1 VIDLDAP
8 KNNDWLAANQVTI
21 AEGQHTRRP
30 DMGPFVNG
38 LPLAP
43 EGYSL
48 EPRNGLTPMG
58 PAGTMPSPPP
68 PSVSAMTDSEGIVPH
83 ASEFLLYRTEDGR
96 ARVEV
101 RFDGETVWLTQAAM
115 AALFQTTPQ
124 TITRHVAAIYA
135 EGELEKGA
143 TCTSHVQVQTEG
155 ARRVRRH
162 VRHYSLPVIIAVG
175 YRVRSTRGTQFRQWA
190 TARLEEY
197 VVKGFTMDDARLKNP
212 PGPGVPDY
220 FDELLARIRDIR
232 SSEKVFWRKV
242 LQIYATSID
251 YEPSAEA
258 SQRFF
263 ATVQNK
269 MHWAAHGHTA
279 AEVIAARA
287 DAGKPNMGLSTWAGA
302 VPRKTDVTVAKNY
315 LATDE
320 LDALNRIVSAYL
332 EFAELQALGR
342 RPMHMAG
349 WIAKLDDFLR
359 LGEREILAHAGT
371 VSHDVAVTRAESEY
385 ERFSVDRASLPSPA
399 EQDFDESVRAV
410 KQIESRRGPQGKRS
424 GKA

>member
-1 VIDLDAP
+1 
-8 KNNDWLAANQVTI
+8 
-21 AEGQHTRRP
+21 
-30 DMGPFVNG
+30 
-38 LPLAP
+38 
-43 EGYSL
+43 
-48 EPRNGLTPMG
+48 
-58 PAGTMPSPPP
+58 
-68 PSVSAMTDSEGIVPH
+68 MTDPEGIVPH
-83 ASEFLLYRTEDGR
+83 EAEFLLYQTEDGR

-101 RFDGETVWLTQAAM
+101 RFDGETAWLTQAGL
-115 AALFQTTPQ
+115 ALFQTTPQ

-135 EGELEKGA
+135 ERELEEGA
-143 TCTSHVQVQTEG
+143 TCTSYVQVQTEG
-155 ARRVRRH
+155 SRRVRR
-162 VRHYSLPVIIAVG
+162 RLKHYSLSVIIAVG

-251 YEPSAEA
+251 YDPSAEA

-287 DAGKPNMGLSTWAGA
+287 DAGQPNMGLSTWTGT
-302 VPRKTDVTVAKNY
+302 VPRKSDVTVAKNY
-315 LATDE
+315 LAADE

-342 RPMHMAG
+342 RPMHMAD

-359 LGEREILAHAGT
+359 LGEREILEHAGR
-371 VSHDVAVTRAESEY
+371 VSHDVEVARAESEY
-385 ERFSVDRASLPSPA
+385 ERFSDHRATLPSPV
-399 EQDFDESVRAV
+399 ERHFDESVRTI

-424 GKA
+424 RKT